1 MFYGWLIVAASA
13 LIDVFVGG
21 TTMRG
26 LTALVNPLAAT
37 MGWSYAQISLVMTLR
52 GIETGILNPFIGVLV
67 DRWPAKRLVF
77 LGIVII
83 GLGVLLLSQVNNLT
97 VFYLSFIIIGLGASL
112 GTMMV
117 PMTVIAR
124 WFKRNSGKA
133 YGLLAAG
140 TGASGFLVPVV
151 TILIDTY
158 GWRTYLVIVAVTI
171 LVIGLPLSFVFHN
184 RPEDYGLLP
193 DGKLENS
200 LDDSH
205 RLQTQDGSVGVR
217 EALKT
222 RAFWYISIAFMLL
235 IAGPSAALLHIMP
248 YLTSLGI
255 ERSTASMIIM
265 AVYIINIPARLAFG
279 WLSDIFR
286 KKYIIS
292 ASMFLT
298 SIGLFLFSIIDG
310 SSLGLIIGFVIVYGI
325 GYGQLIS
332 LMPPTIREHFG
343 TKNFGTIFG
352 LISILVTIGA
362 VVTPPLTG
370 WVFDIRGVY
379 DPVWLIFSG
388 TCMLGAVLTLSMPQ
402 VSKNVKSL
410 LI

>member
-1 MFYGWLIVAASA
+1 MS
-13 LIDVFVGG
+13 
-21 TTMRG
+21 
-26 LTALVNPLAAT
+26 
-37 MGWSYAQISLVMTLR
+37 SLV
-52 GIETGILNPFIGVLV
+52 
-67 DRWPAKRLVF
+67 
-77 LGIVII
+77 II
-83 GLGVLLLSQVNNLT
+83 WLSYRVGYADSFFHHIRDTTANNLT
-97 VFYLSFIIIGLGASL
+97 VFYLSFIIIGLGTSL
-112 GTMMV
+112 ATMMV

-140 TGASGFLVPVV
+140 TGASGFLLPAV

-171 LVIGLPLSFVFHN
+171 LVIGLPLSLVFRN
-184 RPEDYGLLP
+184 RPEDYGLSL
-193 DGKLENS
+193 DGKLQNS
-200 LDDSH
+200 LDDSR
-205 RLQTQDGSVGVR
+205 RLQTQDVSIGVK

-265 AVYIINIPARLAFG
+265 TVYIINIPARFAFG

-286 KKYIIS
+286 KKYVIS
-292 ASMFLT
+292 ASMVLT

-310 SSLGLIIGFVIVYGI
+310 SSWGLIAGFAIFYGI
-325 GYGQLIS
+325 GYGQLVS
-332 LMPPTIREHFG
+332 LMPPTIREYFG

-352 LISILVTIGA
+352 LISILVTMGA
-362 VVTPPLTG
+362 VATPPLTG
-370 WVFDIRGVY
+370 WVFDTRGVY
-379 DPVWLIFSG
+379 DPIWLIFSG
-388 TCMLGAVLTLSMPQ
+388 TCMLGAILVLTLPQ
-402 VSKNVKSL
+402 VSKNSKSF
-410 LI
+410 